1 MTLEIPNQLKEI
13 ENVQARLRDF
23 LKDLPLDDYDR
34 KKIFIAVD
42 EILSNIISYG
52 YEDNARHTIHIR
64 FDATKTGMNMEF
76 IDDGI
81 YFDPIHFVH
90 HHLPKVQLDDEKNGG
105 LGLHLVHRLMNQM
118 QYSRLEDKNRLILGL
133 NYTDKTIIK

>member
-90 HHLPKVQLDDEKNGG
+90 HHQPQYIDQGMVLPDIQISKDVFKGVEN
-105 LGLHLVHRLMNQM
+105 HFYV
-118 QYSRLEDKNRLILGL
+118 L
-133 NYTDKTIIK
+133 NW